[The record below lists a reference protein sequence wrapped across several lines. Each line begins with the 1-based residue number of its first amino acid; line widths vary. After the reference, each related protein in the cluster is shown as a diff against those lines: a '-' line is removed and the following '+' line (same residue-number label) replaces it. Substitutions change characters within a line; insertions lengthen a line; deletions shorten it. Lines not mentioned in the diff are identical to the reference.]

1 MVEFKLNPFKLN
13 KSSIFVPVLRAMAY
27 KPSPLTTVYVPPVE
41 LWFVLDEVSSLV
53 ASALVF
59 SSLGVLS
66 SCFISADADLED
78 NAKTCPG

>member
-1 MVEFKLNPFKLN
+1 
-13 KSSIFVPVLRAMAY
+13 MAY

-41 LWFVLDEVSSLV
+41 FCLAL
-53 ASALVF
+53 SALAF

-66 SCFISADADLED
+66 SCFVSVDTDFED